1 MQPLEGSRGGL
12 SWDLNRA
19 SLMIGSYERPRA
31 AAKEEAGMSQPR
43 KRIGLLF
50 GGRSAEHE
58 VSKLSAA
65 NVLRALDPDRYD
77 IIPIGIGRDGRWL
90 LCDGGNGGGRGA
102 KSLEILEGAPQ
113 VALLPGGGGELIVL
127 NGVASSTTFRLDAV
141 VPVLHGPNGE
151 DGTVQG
157 FLELANIPYVGSG
170 VMGSAAGMDKDVAK
184 RLLRDSGLPVVPFLT
199 LTSRTRVDYRS
210 AVDTLGTSDLFIKP
224 ANMGS
229 SVGVSR
235 ASSAEEFGKAC
246 ERAFRYDAKVLVERS
261 VTGAREIECSVLE
274 DATGEVKASPLGE
287 IVPAGS
293 HGFYSY
299 DAKYID
305 ADGALLRIP
314 AELPA
319 DQARRI
325 QELAVETFKALGCE
339 GLARVDFF
347 LDPKNDSSLFV
358 NEVNTLPGFT
368 AISMYP
374 KLWEAGG
381 LPQSELMEVLIG
393 HAIARHER
401 RNQLAL
407 I

>member
-1 MQPLEGSRGGL
+1 
-12 SWDLNRA
+12 
-19 SLMIGSYERPRA
+19 
-31 AAKEEAGMSQPR
+31 MSQPR

-77 IIPIGIGRDGRWL
+77 IVPIGIGRDGRWL
-90 LCDGGNGGGRGA
+90 LCDSGNGGGRGA
-102 KSLEILEGAPQ
+102 RSLEIPEGAPQ
-113 VALLPGGGGELIVL
+113 VALLPGGDGEMIVMDS
-127 NGVASSTTFRLDAV
+127 GASPRSLRLDAV

-157 FLELANIPYVGSG
+157 CLEVANVPYVGSG
-170 VMGSAAGMDKDVAK
+170 VMGSAAGMDKDIAK

-199 LTSRTRVDYRS
+199 LTPRSRVDYR
-210 AVDTLGTSDLFIKP
+210 AAIEALGTPDLFVKP

-235 ASSAEEFGKAC
+235 AHSAEEFEQAC
-246 ERAFRYDAKVLVERS
+246 ERAFRYDGKLLVERS
-261 VTGAREIECSVLE
+261 VAGAREIECSVLE
-274 DATGEVKASPLGE
+274 DAAGEVRASPLGE
-287 IVPAGS
+287 IVPAES

-319 DQARRI
+319 GRAQRV
-325 QELAVETFKALGCE
+325 QELAVETFRVLACE

-347 LDPKNDSSLFV
+347 VDPKNEDGLFV

-393 HAIARHER
+393 HAIARHQR
-401 RNQLAL
+401 RNALAL
-407 I
+407 V

>member
-1 MQPLEGSRGGL
+1 MRLHE
-12 SWDLNRA
+12 
-19 SLMIGSYERPRA
+19 
-31 AAKEEAGMSQPR
+31 EEAGMTQPR

-58 VSKLSAA
+58 VSQLSAA
-65 NVLRALDPDRYD
+65 DVLRALDPDRYD
-77 IIPIGIGRDGRWL
+77 IVLIGIGRDGRWV
-90 LCDGGNGGGRGA
+90 LCDSGNGGGRGSR
-102 KSLEILEGAPQ
+102 SLEIPEGAPQ
-113 VALLPGGGGELIVL
+113 VAPLPGGAGEILVMNADAAPTPI
-127 NGVASSTTFRLDAV
+127 RLDAV

-157 FLELANIPYVGSG
+157 FLQLANVPYVGSG
-170 VMGSAAGMDKDVAK
+170 VLGSAAAMDKDVAK
-184 RLLRDSGLPVVPFLT
+184 RLLRDSGLPVVPFLS
-199 LTSRTRVDYRS
+199 LTPRTRVDYR
-210 AVDTLGTSDLFIKP
+210 AAADALGTPDLFVKP

-235 ASSAEEFGKAC
+235 AISAEEFEKAC
-246 ERAFRYDAKVLVERS
+246 DRAFNYDTKVLVERS

-274 DATGEVKASPLGE
+274 DASGSIKASPLGE

-319 DQARRI
+319 HLASRI
-325 QELAVETFKALGCE
+325 QELAVETFRVLSCE

-347 LDPKNDSSLFV
+347 VDPKNEESLFV

-381 LPQSELMEVLIG
+381 LPQSELMEILIG

-401 RNQLAL
+401 RNRLAL
-407 I
+407 V

>member
-1 MQPLEGSRGGL
+1 
-12 SWDLNRA
+12 
-19 SLMIGSYERPRA
+19 
-31 AAKEEAGMSQPR
+31 MSQSR
-43 KRIGLLF
+43 KTIGLLF

-90 LCDGGNGGGRGA
+90 LCDSGNGGGRGA
-102 KSLEILEGAPQ
+102 KSLEIPEGAPQ
-113 VALLPGGGGELIVL
+113 VALLPGGGGEMLVL
-127 NGVASSTTFRLDAV
+127 NGNSSTTLRLDAV

-199 LTSRTRVDYRS
+199 LTPRTRVDYHA
-210 AVDTLGTSDLFIKP
+210 AVDALGTSDLFVKP

-235 ASSAEEFGKAC
+235 ATSGDEFDKAC
-246 ERAFRYDAKVLVERS
+246 ERAFRYDGKVLVERS

-274 DATGEVKASPLGE
+274 NAAGEISASPLGE

-314 AELPA
+314 AELNP

-325 QELAVETFKALGCE
+325 QELAVETFKTLGCE

-347 LDPKNDSSLFV
+347 VDPENESSLFV

-381 LPQSELMEVLIG
+381 LPQSELMEVLLS

-407 I
+407 V

>member
-1 MQPLEGSRGGL
+1 
-12 SWDLNRA
+12 
-19 SLMIGSYERPRA
+19 
-31 AAKEEAGMSQPR
+31 MSQPR

-58 VSKLSAA
+58 VSQMSAA

-77 IIPIGIGRDGRWL
+77 IILIGIGRDGRWL
-90 LCDGGNGGGRGA
+90 LCDSGNGGGRGA
-102 KSLEILEGAPQ
+102 TSLEIPEGAPQ
-113 VALLPGGGGELIVL
+113 VALLPGGAGEMLVL
-127 NGVASSTTFRLDAV
+127 NGASGPATLRVDAV

-157 FLELANIPYVGSG
+157 LLELANIPYVGSG
-170 VMGSAAGMDKDVAK
+170 VTGSASGMDKDVAK

-199 LTSRTRVDYRS
+199 LTPRTRVSYQA
-210 AVDTLGTSDLFIKP
+210 AVDALGTSDLFIKP

-235 ASSAEEFGKAC
+235 ATSLDEFDKAC
-246 ERAFRYDAKVLVERS
+246 ERAFRYDGKVLVERS

-274 DATGEVKASPLGE
+274 NAAGEVKASPLGE

-319 DQARRI
+319 GLAQRI
-325 QELAVETFKALGCE
+325 QELAVETFKVLGCE

-347 LDPKNDSSLFV
+347 VDPANESSLFV

-381 LPQSELMEVLIG
+381 LPQSELMEVLLG

-407 I
+407 V

>member
-1 MQPLEGSRGGL
+1 
-12 SWDLNRA
+12 
-19 SLMIGSYERPRA
+19 MIVLDG
-31 AAKEEAGMSQPR
+31 
-43 KRIGLLF
+43 
-50 GGRSAEHE
+50 SAE
-58 VSKLSAA
+58 
-65 NVLRALDPDRYD
+65 
-77 IIPIGIGRDGRWL
+77 
-90 LCDGGNGGGRGA
+90 A
-102 KSLEILEGAPQ
+102 KTL
-113 VALLPGGGGELIVL
+113 
-127 NGVASSTTFRLDAV
+127 RLDAI

-157 FLELANIPYVGSG
+157 FLELANVPYVGSG
-170 VMGSAAGMDKDVAK
+170 VMGSAAGMDKDIAK

-199 LTSRTRVDYRS
+199 LTPRSRIDYRA
-210 AVDTLGTSDLFIKP
+210 AVDALGTPDLFVKP

-235 ASSAEEFGKAC
+235 ASSLGEFEQAC
-246 ERAFRYDAKVLVERS
+246 ERAFRYDGKLLVERS
-261 VTGAREIECSVLE
+261 VAGAREIECSVLE
-274 DATGEVKASPLGE
+274 NAAGEVRASPLGE
-287 IVPAGS
+287 IVPAES

-314 AELPA
+314 AELST
-319 DQARRI
+319 DQAERI
-325 QELAVETFKALGCE
+325 QALAVETFRVLSCE

-347 LDPKNDSSLFV
+347 VDPKDHGSLFV

-401 RNQLAL
+401 RNALAL
-407 I
+407 V

>member
-1 MQPLEGSRGGL
+1 
-12 SWDLNRA
+12 
-19 SLMIGSYERPRA
+19 
-31 AAKEEAGMSQPR
+31 MSQPR

-90 LCDGGNGGGRGA
+90 LCDSGNGGGRGA
-102 KSLEILEGAPQ
+102 RSLEIPEGAPQ
-113 VALLPGGGGELIVL
+113 VALLPGGAGEMMVL
-127 NGVASSTTFRLDAV
+127 NGDAGSTTLHLDAV

-199 LTSRTRVDYRS
+199 LTPRTRVDYGA
-210 AVDTLGTSDLFIKP
+210 AVDALGTRDLFVKP

-235 ASSAEEFGKAC
+235 ASSAEEFDKAC
-246 ERAFRYDAKVLVERS
+246 ERAFRYDGKLLVERS

-274 DATGEVKASPLGE
+274 DATGEIKASPLGE

-314 AELPA
+314 AELSS

-325 QELAVETFKALGCE
+325 QELAVETFRTLGCE

-347 LDPKNDSSLFV
+347 VDPKSEGSLFV

-407 I
+407 V

>member
-1 MQPLEGSRGGL
+1 MTTH
-12 SWDLNRA
+12 
-19 SLMIGSYERPRA
+19 
-31 AAKEEAGMSQPR
+31 PR

-65 NVLRALDPDRYD
+65 NILRALDPDRYD
-77 IIPIGIGRDGRWL
+77 AVPIGIGRDGRWL
-90 LCDGGNGGGRGA
+90 LCDSGNGAGRGA
-102 KSLEILEGAPQ
+102 QSLEIPDGAPP
-113 VALLPGGGGELIVL
+113 VALLPGGAGEMIVL
-127 NGVASSTTFRLDAV
+127 DNGARPHSLHLDAV

-157 FLELANIPYVGSG
+157 LLELANVPYVGSG
-170 VMGSAAGMDKDVAK
+170 VMGSAAAMDKDVAK

-199 LTSRTRVDYRS
+199 VATGQRVDYQS
-210 AVDTLGTSDLFIKP
+210 ATEALGTSDLFIKP

-229 SVGVSR
+229 SIGVSR
-235 ASSAEEFGKAC
+235 ATSAQEFDQAC
-246 ERAFRYDAKVLVERS
+246 ERAFRYDGRVLVERS

-274 DATGEVKASPLGE
+274 DAAGKVRASPLGE

-314 AELPA
+314 AELPS
-319 DQARRI
+319 DQVRRI
-325 QELAVETFKALGCE
+325 QDLAIETFRVLGCA

-347 LDPKNDSSLFV
+347 VDPRQEESLFI

-381 LPQSELMEVLIG
+381 LPQGELMEVLIE
-393 HAIARHER
+393 HAIARHQR
-401 RNQLAL
+401 RNALAL
-407 I
+407 V